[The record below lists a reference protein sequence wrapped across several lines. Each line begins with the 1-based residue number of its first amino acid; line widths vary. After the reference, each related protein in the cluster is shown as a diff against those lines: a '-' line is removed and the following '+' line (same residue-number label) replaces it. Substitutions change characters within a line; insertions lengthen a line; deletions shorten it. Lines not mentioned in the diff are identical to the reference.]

1 MVAKS
6 RSNVGQS
13 DPSSAADPLTG
24 SEAGDLAVRGNEDPW
39 SAAEIAEVRDEL
51 LAERARLLE
60 ELGNAERDHLEL
72 VRQSGEGAGDDQA
85 DAGAATWEREH
96 EMSLVFNSRSLFTQT
111 EHALERIAEGT
122 YGICEDCG
130 TAVGKM
136 RLQAFPRAT
145 LCLTC
150 KAKTERR

>member
-1 MVAKS
+1 M
-6 RSNVGQS
+6 
-13 DPSSAADPLTG
+13 
-24 SEAGDLAVRGNEDPW
+24 AVHGNEDPW

-60 ELGNAERDHLEL
+60 ELGNAARDHLEL

-96 EMSLVFNSRSLFTQT
+96 EMSLTFNSRALLAQT

-122 YGICEDCG
+122 YGICEECG
-130 TAVGKM
+130 NAVGKM